1 MFISHRR
8 PSSRSLEKPNMPNNE
23 EVMRVTKSFKK
34 LQTVC
39 KFTDRKHRSSR
50 EHGSKG
56 DVYPA
61 HVSWQKYYCRVED
74 QKIKIGTRR
83 RSVFFWRIDAFVC
96 RIAGKGKSKQ
106 WEMRWMHFSRTRTS
120 IGRSKFVSTRKP
132 AQWKAN
138 LMRFAVAHWVQCF
151 FLHRL
156 SFKLVSSL
164 YFCWPAYRYN
174 AAAQSVTIV
183 YMTNARINS
192 LPLRYT
198 YICSF

>member
-1 MFISHRR
+1 MGVTSGETFGSRAASSRGLLEKNLMINEIMFISHRR

-23 EVMRVTKSFKK
+23 EVMRVTKSFKN

-83 RSVFFWRIDAFVC
+83 RSVFFLEGLTLSSVVLQEKA
-96 RIAGKGKSKQ
+96 
-106 WEMRWMHFSRTRTS
+106 
-120 IGRSKFVSTRKP
+120 
-132 AQWKAN
+132 KAN
-138 LMRFAVAHWVQCF
+138 SER
-151 FLHRL
+151 
-156 SFKLVSSL
+156 
-164 YFCWPAYRYN
+164 
-174 AAAQSVTIV
+174 
-183 YMTNARINS
+183 
-192 LPLRYT
+192 
-198 YICSF
+198 